1 MGPLHRSGERD
12 LKQLLVVLLSMHLLA
27 LPCNLA
33 QCPSVYGSHS
43 YYKLSEESR
52 RSYSVPK
59 APFFF
64 FFLFHVIRLRH
75 NRSQPSSV
83 SVPTCE
89 GGEQTVPGHFLKINL
104 YFQEVRN
111 TVRGKT
117 FAGESRETNFAERYV

>member
-1 MGPLHRSGERD
+1 MD
-12 LKQLLVVLLSMHLLA
+12 LILTINYQKNQGGVTAYQRHL
-27 LPCNLA
+27 
-33 QCPSVYGSHS
+33 
-43 YYKLSEESR
+43 
-52 RSYSVPK
+52 
-59 APFFF
+59 FFF